1 MTRRPRHP
9 PAASD
14 CQQQRL
20 AETPLGAV
28 DACDCGMMQL
38 HVGALTLRLT
48 PEAVSELGTLLSE
61 ALVAHASMKADTPQT
76 SGVLGVGVVERGQ
89 A

>member
-1 MTRRPRHP
+1 MTQKTSHAP
-9 PAASD
+9 SISGCD
-14 CQQQRL
+14 QQRL

-48 PEAVSELGTLLSE
+48 PEAVSELSALLSR
-61 ALVAHASMKADTPQT
+61 ALVAHAGIRPGSVQA
-76 SGVLGVGVVERGQ
+76 SEVLGASGAVRGQ